1 MSIGTP
7 AVRPGLLVAVHD
19 ATLRQVIRRHLHV
32 HAITG
37 QDANREPPHF
47 ARREAENR
55 KAIFKFNAELGVWE
69 RFGDSPFLLDGL
81 LFGQV
86 VRC

>member
-1 MSIGTP
+1 M
-7 AVRPGLLVAVHD
+7 RPGLLVAVHD
-19 ATLRQVIRRHLHV
+19 ATLRQVVRRHLHV

-47 ARREAENR
+47 ARREAENG
-55 KAIFKFNAELGVWE
+55 KAIFEFNAELGVGE
-69 RFGDSPFLLDGL
+69 RFGDRSFLLDRL

-86 VRC
+86 FRC